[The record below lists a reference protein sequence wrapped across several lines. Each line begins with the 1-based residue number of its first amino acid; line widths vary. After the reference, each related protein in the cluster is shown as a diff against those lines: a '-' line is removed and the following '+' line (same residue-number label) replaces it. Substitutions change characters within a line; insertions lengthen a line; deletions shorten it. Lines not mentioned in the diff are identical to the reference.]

1 LILSRDRGLHERPQ
15 VLPTGLR
22 ACLIALYGI
31 IEAIYV
37 VHMLGLGSVLS
48 VVKPPGELKNGFADN
63 SVGY

>member
-1 LILSRDRGLHERPQ
+1 MRD
-15 VLPTGLR
+15 LR
-22 ACLIALYGI
+22 FYLLVSGACLIVLYGI